1 MGIMDTSATDGSTVC
16 FVLKSRSYAEQRHI
30 DVEYPPLPEGA
41 RAELEAIAA
50 CQRHPLLIAPD
61 ELHTIRERHGLP
73 GVALVQTV
81 QGKHELTIP
90 SPTLVPFEA
99 IELDETHPA
108 IEALLS
114 SEARGHA
121 PLLDVPV
128 RSRYWRH
135 TLRAIILIALLYA
148 GLLVVARLST
158 PSLWS
163 WPETILF
170 ALLGALA
177 LVSAL
182 LVLAFPV
189 RGRPGL
195 RWEPRWYLVPG
206 GVALR
211 RRAPLPLRRRWRLYT
226 PRDTVLTITP
236 LRSGWQAALDRGGV
250 QIVHGFTPLECAALL
265 AAWQSPVPPPPAE
278 LLEQLG

>member
-1 MGIMDTSATDGSTVC
+1 MGIMDTSATDSATVC
-16 FVLKSRSYAEQRHI
+16 FVLKSRSYAERRHI
-30 DVEYPPLPEGA
+30 DIEYPPLPEGA

-114 SEARGHA
+114 PEARGHA
-121 PLLDVPV
+121 PLPDVPA
-128 RSRYWRH
+128 RSRYWQH
-135 TLRAIILIALLYA
+135 TLRAIILVAPLYA
-148 GLLVVARLST
+148 GLILLARVST

-163 WPETILF
+163 WPDTMLF
-170 ALLGALA
+170 ALPGGLA

-182 LVLAFPV
+182 LLLAFPV
-189 RGRPGL
+189 RGRSGL
-195 RWEPRWYLVPG
+195 RWAPRWYLVPG

-211 RRAPLPLRRRWRLYT
+211 RRAPLPLRKRWRLYT

-250 QIVHGFTPLECAALL
+250 QIVHGFTSLECAALL
-265 AAWQSPVPPPPAE
+265 AAWQSPLPAPSVE
-278 LLEQLG
+278 LLQQLG